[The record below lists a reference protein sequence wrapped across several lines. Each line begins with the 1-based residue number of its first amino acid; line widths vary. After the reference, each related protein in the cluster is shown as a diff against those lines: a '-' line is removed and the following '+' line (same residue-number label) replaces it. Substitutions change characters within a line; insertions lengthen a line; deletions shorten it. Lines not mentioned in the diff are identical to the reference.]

1 VLHGDGTNT
10 RRYLYAGDAADAFDT
25 ILHKGQ
31 IGEIYNVDS
40 RDEISNLD
48 LSMKLLS
55 HFDIPVGSAS
65 TRIHYTKDRPFNDKR
80 YAIDATKLRTLGW
93 EQKTSFEEGLKITV
107 DWYREFGRAWWGD
120 VKGVLTPF
128 PVVREGEVYADG
140 ESKRRDVTPGIQAQ
154 VNGCISGNGIGES
167 KKRALDEDD
176 KENVDREPAKRVM
189 LGDNLT
195 NCNGNAGL

>member
-10 RRYLYAGDAADAFDT
+10 RRYLYAGDGADAFDT

-40 RDEISNLD
+40 RDEMSNLE
-48 LSMKLLS
+48 LSIELLS
-55 HFDIPVGSAS
+55 QFDIPIGSTS
-65 TRIHYTKDRPFNDKR
+65 TWIHYTKDRPFNDKR

-93 EQKTSFEEGLKITV
+93 AQKTSFEEGLKITV

-120 VKGVLTPF
+120 VEGVLTPF
-128 PVVREGEVYADG
+128 PVVREGEVCADG
-140 ESKRRDVTPGIQAQ
+140 ESKRRDLTPSIRAQ
-154 VNGCISGNGIGES
+154 VNGRGNANGIGES

-176 KENVDREPAKRVM
+176 KGNVGGEPTKRMM
-189 LGDNLT
+189 LGDKLANG
-195 NCNGNAGL
+195 NGNAGV